1 MNVLV
6 VGSGGREHALCWAIA
21 KSSRC
26 DKLYCAPGNAGIAQV
41 AACIK
46 IASEDLLGIVAFSK
60 EKNIDLVVI
69 GPEGPLV
76 QGLVDKLLANGIKA
90 FGPSRA
96 AAHLEGSK
104 AFMKD
109 LFKKFD
115 IPTAD
120 YECFTDFEKAVTYIK
135 EKGTPIV
142 VKASGLASGKGVIL
156 CDSEEEAIRALKDIL
171 QHRVFGKAGNE
182 VVIEEFLFGEEVS
195 FFALVDGTTALPLVS
210 AQDHKAAYDGDK
222 GPNTGGM
229 GAYSP
234 APVITGVLA
243 NEIMDQIIRPTI
255 KALVA
260 EGRPYTGLLYAGLMI
275 TDNGPKVLEY
285 NVRFGDPECQVL
297 MARLESDVLE
307 AFEAAISGRLNEIEV
322 KDEAG
327 YYTFSSFG
335 NSFTQIIT
343 RDSRN
348 HPEFP
353 TNGSRSIWTSTLSGA
368 FLGGSQD
375 YHKHEFDFNWFTPL
389 HKKFTI
395 SQIFKI
401 GILAKIDEE
410 NGKRSIIPPSAK
422 FVMGGSGIPYGEMLR
437 GYTENRVGPFGS
449 TRGGNVML
457 KYSMELR
464 LSLSDNPTI
473 YALSFFDMGNVWSE
487 FDVMDPFDLKRSAGF
502 GVRVFIPMLGMLGY
516 DIGYGFDTTDY
527 DTSINN
533 DDTKPHGWEYH
544 LIFGMPF

>member
-41 AACIK
+41 ADCIE

-156 CDSEEEAIRALKDIL
+156 CDSEEEAIQALKDIL

-243 NEIMDQIIRPTI
+243 NEIMDQIIHPTI

-275 TDNGPKVLEY
+275 TENGPKVLEY

-322 KDEAG
+322 KWRNQTALVVVMASKGYPGSYLKGSEIGNLPIADTIDGVTVFHAGTKVSGNKLVANGGRVLGVTALGDSVEDAQAKAYEAV
-327 YYTFSSFG
+327 
-335 NSFTQIIT
+335 
-343 RDSRN
+343 D
-348 HPEFP
+348 
-353 TNGSRSIWTSTLSGA
+353 
-368 FLGGSQD
+368 
-375 YHKHEFDFNWFTPL
+375 
-389 HKKFTI
+389 
-395 SQIFKI
+395 
-401 GILAKIDEE
+401 KIDW
-410 NGKRSIIPPSAK
+410 PQ
-422 FVMGGSGIPYGEMLR
+422 
-437 GYTENRVGPFGS
+437 
-449 TRGGNVML
+449 
-457 KYSMELR
+457 
-464 LSLSDNPTI
+464 
-473 YALSFFDMGNVWSE
+473 
-487 FDVMDPFDLKRSAGF
+487 GF
-502 GVRVFIPMLGMLGY
+502 CRR
-516 DIGYGFDTTDY
+516 DIGWRAIERETC
-527 DTSINN
+527 
-533 DDTKPHGWEYH
+533 
-544 LIFGMPF
+544 